1 MPPRSLGAF
10 LTAARAAL
18 TAPASQ
24 RPKPLTIVVGNE
36 SADLDSLCSAILLA
50 YFRSH
55 TPPHSATLHVPLCN
69 LDRQDLVLR
78 PELQAALS
86 GSRPKPNNN
95 ASAQGV
101 PLDSLI
107 TLTELPDDLAANGTR
122 WLLVDHN
129 ALTGSLA
136 KRFQKRVV
144 GCIDHHVDEGVV
156 PQPGEDSGAAD
167 DKAVPHIIE
176 TCGSCASLVVDYAK
190 EAWRQ
195 LAEQEPDEATDRILA
210 HLALAP
216 ILIDTT
222 NLKSLNKTAD
232 VDRRAAAVAESVLGV
247 TSSKEGADPGF
258 YSTYNNNNDDDNN
271 NNTGYDRTAFFDEL
285 SRLKT
290 DLSTFSYGDILR
302 KDYKEWR
309 ETTRDNTTD
318 LTAGFSSVAQGMG
331 YLLKTIGDREALL
344 EGLRTHARGRGIDLA
359 AVMTVQ
365 HDEGGFARQLL
376 LWAFTEKAAAAAKAF
391 VTTNRESLDLKPW
404 GDGQLDS
411 TSDGGE
417 WRTCWTHGTKF
428 SRKQV
433 APLVRDAMKSV

>member
-10 LTAARAAL
+10 LKAARSAL
-18 TAPASQ
+18 TGPASQ

-55 TPPHSATLHVPLCN
+55 TPPHSASLHVPLCN
-69 LDRQDLVLR
+69 LERQDLALR

-86 GSRPKPNNN
+86 GSRSK
-95 ASAQGV
+95 SSTSTQGV
-101 PLDSLI
+101 PLDNLI
-107 TLTELPDDLAANGTR
+107 TLTELPDDLTAADTR

-136 KRFQKRVV
+136 KRFQKSVV

-156 PQPGEDSGAAD
+156 PQSDEGANAAD
-167 DKAVPHIIE
+167 KAPRIIE
-176 TCGSCASLVVDYAK
+176 TCGSCASLVVEYAK
-190 EAWRQ
+190 DAWRH
-195 LAEQEPDEATDRILA
+195 LAEEQPDEATDRILA
-210 HLALAP
+210 QLALAP

-222 NLKSLNKTAD
+222 NLKSVNKTVD
-232 VDRRAAAVAESVLGV
+232 VDRRSAAVAESVLGV
-247 TSSKEGADPGF
+247 TEGKKAADTPFHSAYKSDSG
-258 YSTYNNNNDDDNN
+258 YN
-271 NNTGYDRTAFFDEL
+271 RTAFFDEL
-285 SRLKT
+285 SHLKT
-290 DLSTFSYGDILR
+290 DLSTFSYADILR

-309 ETTRDNTTD
+309 ETASSGVGLTT
-318 LTAGFSSVAQGMG
+318 GFSSVAQGMG
-331 YLLKTIGDREALL
+331 YLLKNIGDRDALFD
-344 EGLRTHARGRGIDLA
+344 GLRTHSRERGVDLA

-376 LWAFTEKAAAAAKAF
+376 LWAFTEEAVTAAKGFINA
-391 VTTNRESLDLKPW
+391 NRESLDLKPW

-411 TSDGGE
+411 TSEKGE
-417 WRTCWTHGTKF
+417 WRSCWTHGTKF

-433 APLVRDAMKSV
+433 APLVRDAMKSA

>member
-1 MPPRSLGAF
+1 M
-10 LTAARAAL
+10 
-18 TAPASQ
+18 
-24 RPKPLTIVVGNE
+24 
-36 SADLDSLCSAILLA
+36 
-50 YFRSH
+50 
-55 TPPHSATLHVPLCN
+55 PLCN
-69 LDRQDLVLR
+69 LGRQDLVLR

-86 GSRPKPNNN
+86 GSSSSSKT
-95 ASAQGV
+95 SSQGV

-107 TLTELPDDLAANGTR
+107 TLTELPDDLAADDTR

-136 KRFQKRVV
+136 TRFQQSVV

-156 PQPGEDSGAAD
+156 PQLDATAANNAD
-167 DKAVPHIIE
+167 QAPRIIE

-190 EAWRQ
+190 DAWRQ
-195 LAEQEPDEATDRILA
+195 LAEQEPDETTDRILA

-222 NLKSLNKTAD
+222 NLKSANKTVE
-232 VDRRAAAVAESVLGV
+232 VDRRAASVAESVLRVAG
-247 TSSKEGADPGF
+247 EQAGALFSAAYKGD
-258 YSTYNNNNDDDNN
+258 S
-271 NNTGYDRTAFFDEL
+271 GYDRTAFFDEL

-290 DLSTFSYGDILR
+290 DLSALSYGDILR

-309 ETTRDNTTD
+309 EKTSSDGSYLTT
-318 LTAGFSSVAQGMG
+318 GFSSVAQGMG
-331 YLLKTIGDREALL
+331 YLLDNIGDRKVLL
-344 EGLRTHARGRGIDLA
+344 DGLRAHARERNIDLA

-376 LWAFTEKAAAAAKAF
+376 LWAFTEKAAAAARLF
-391 VTTNRESLDLKPW
+391 VETNRESLDLKPW

-411 TSDGGE
+411 TFEKGE

-433 APLVRDAMKSV
+433 APLVRDAMKST